1 MNSTLM
7 NALGWTLIHSLWQC
21 AAIGILFA
29 ASNLA
34 LRRASANLRYILS
47 YSTLLAMPA
56 AAITTF
62 FALFSHHDLSAALPA
77 SMPVLSRIATEHL
90 SSASIAPSSHRMPYL
105 TLVVW
110 FWLAGVVMMSI
121 WSATG
126 WFIAQRL
133 KRRSKHALPEIWQSR
148 LAVLAEQFGIRRGI
162 RLCESTLA
170 KVPAVIG
177 WIRPVILIPAGALI
191 SLSAQELE
199 AVLAHELA
207 HIRRFDY
214 VANLLQSAIEAL
226 MFYHPAMW
234 WVAKRIRAERENC
247 CDDLAIAAC
256 GDRVTYARALTAL
269 EELRSGYPPFA
280 MAATGGNLLS
290 RVRRMLGKDDPRS
303 RSLPVWLALAT
314 VLIAGL
320 VVTTGI
326 RLHAQ
331 SNPPAPPVPPAPA
344 AVQSIP
350 GTPRAPVAP
359 VPPSEPADSIETP
372 APRAFTPPP
381 ASSACFG
388 YSACGEAMSPDAP
401 SVGYGASTG
410 SGEAGSPS
418 ASFAPGASAS
428 SPAPFAAVG
437 AYSIAAAAGA
447 PPQSAPAAANTHRDG
462 YLAGLVEAGYTQ
474 ISVDDIIALRD
485 NGVDPKYIQGMLR
498 AGLGT
503 PSPQDLIN
511 LHNHGVS
518 PEYARKAVAAGIPSL
533 NVERII
539 HLAENGVDLD
549 CVQRIHALGFGPFP
563 VDQLIELHN
572 NGVPSSLFEAL
583 KESGYTIIDA
593 RQAVE
598 AQQNGLTAKSLRNL
612 REQGFKGLT
621 FEQVV
626 KLCRAGVI

>member
-1 MNSTLM
+1 MNSTLVD
-7 NALGWTLIHSLWQC
+7 ALAWALIHSLWQC
-21 AAIGILFA
+21 TAIGILFA
-29 ASNLA
+29 AANLV

-47 YSTLLAMPA
+47 YSALLAMPA
-56 AAITTF
+56 AAIATF
-62 FALFSHHDLSAALPA
+62 FALFNHHDLSSALPA
-77 SMPVLSRIATEHL
+77 SVPVLSRIAADHL
-90 SSASIAPSSHRMPYL
+90 PSASITPSNQVPYTAMPYL
-105 TLVVW
+105 SSYTAMPYLSMVVW
-110 FWLAGVVMMSI
+110 FWLAGVVLMSV

-126 WFIAQRL
+126 WFVAQRL

-148 LAVLAEQFGIRRGI
+148 LAVLAAQLGIRRGI
-162 RLCESTLA
+162 SLCESTLA

-191 SLSAQELE
+191 NLSAQELE

-269 EELRSGYPPFA
+269 EELRSGYPQFA
-280 MAATGGNLLS
+280 MAATGGPLLS
-290 RVRRMLGKDDPRS
+290 RVRRMLGKDDPRR
-303 RSLPVWLALAT
+303 RSLPVWMALAT

-320 VVTTGI
+320 AVTTGI

-331 SNPPAPPVPPAPA
+331 NYPTPPPAPQAPPAI
-344 AVQSIP
+344 QSIP
-350 GTPRAPVAP
+350 ATPRAPI
-359 VPPSEPADSIETP
+359 EPAPPLEPAESIAP
-372 APRAFTPPP
+372 LAPRAFTPPP
-381 ASSACFG
+381 A
-388 YSACGEAMSPDAP
+388 P
-401 SVGYGASTG
+401 SVGFGDSAAA
-410 SGEAGSPS
+410 GEAVAPS
-418 ASFAPGASAS
+418 ASYAPGASSS
-428 SPAPFAAVG
+428 SPAPFAAIG

-447 PPQSAPAAANTHRDG
+447 PPQSAPVAANTHRDG
-462 YLAGLVEAGYTQ
+462 YLAGLVDAGYTQ

-485 NGVDPKYIQGMLR
+485 NGVEPKYIQGMLR
-498 AGLGT
+498 AGFGN

-533 NVERII
+533 NVERMI

-563 VDQLIELHN
+563 LEQLIELHN
-572 NGVPSSLFEAL
+572 NGVPASLFEAL
-583 KESGYTIIDA
+583 KESGYTKIDA
-593 RQAVE
+593 HQAVE

-621 FEQVV
+621 FEQVI

>member
-29 ASNLA
+29 AANLA

-47 YSTLLAMPA
+47 YSALLAMPA
-56 AAITTF
+56 VAITTF
-62 FALFSHHDLSAALPA
+62 FALFNQHDLSAALPA
-77 SMPVLSRIATEHL
+77 SIPVLSQIATEHL
-90 SSASIAPSSHRMPYL
+90 SSASIAPSSNRMPYL

-133 KRRSKHALPEIWQSR
+133 KHRSKHALPEIWQSR

-162 RLCESTLA
+162 SLCESTLA

-214 VANLLQSAIEAL
+214 VANLLQSVIEAL

-269 EELRSGYPPFA
+269 EELRSGYPQFA
-280 MAATGGNLLS
+280 MAATGGPLLS
-290 RVRRMLGKDDPRS
+290 RVRRMLGKDDPQR
-303 RSLPVWLALAT
+303 RSLPVWMALAT

-331 SNPPAPPVPPAPA
+331 NNPPVPPAPPAPA
-344 AVQSIP
+344 AVQAIP
-350 GTPRAPVAP
+350 TAPRGPSAPAA
-359 VPPSEPADSIETP
+359 PSEPAESIETPAETP

-381 ASSACFG
+381 ASSAGDG
-388 YSACGEAMSPDAP
+388 YSY
-401 SVGYGASTG
+401 GYGASAG
-410 SGEAGSPS
+410 SGEAVAPP
-418 ASFAPGASAS
+418 ASYAPGASAS

-447 PPQSAPAAANTHRDG
+447 PPQAAPVAANSHRDG

-485 NGVDPKYIQGMLR
+485 NGVDSKYIQGMLR
-498 AGLGT
+498 AGFGT

-518 PEYARKAVAAGIPSL
+518 PEYARKAVAAGIPNL
-533 NVERII
+533 NVERMI

-563 VDQLIELHN
+563 IDQLIELHN

-583 KESGYTIIDA
+583 KESGYTKIDA
-593 RQAVE
+593 HQAVE

>member
-1 MNSTLM
+1 MNSTLV
-7 NALGWTLIHSLWQC
+7 NALGWALIHSLWQC
-21 AAIGILFA
+21 ATIGILFA
-29 ASNLA
+29 VANLA
-34 LRRASANLRYILS
+34 LRRASANLRYVLA
-47 YSTLLAMPA
+47 YSALLAMA
-56 AAITTF
+56 AAATATF
-62 FALFSHHDLSAALPA
+62 FALFNHHDLSAALPA
-77 SMPVLSRIATEHL
+77 SMPVLSRIATDHL
-90 SSASIAPSSHRMPYL
+90 PAASIAQSHPVPLAMPYL
-105 TLVVW
+105 SMVVW

-121 WSATG
+121 WSAAG

-148 LAVLAEQFGIRRGI
+148 LAVLAGQFGIRRGI

-191 SLSAQELE
+191 NLSAQELE

-234 WVAKRIRAERENC
+234 WIAKRIRAERENC

-256 GDRVTYARALTAL
+256 GDRVIYARALTAL
-269 EELRSGYPPFA
+269 EELRSGYPQFA
-280 MAATGGNLLS
+280 MAATGGPLLA
-290 RVRRMLGKDDPRS
+290 RVRRMLGKDDPRR
-303 RSLPVWLALAT
+303 RSLPVWMALAT

-320 VVTTGI
+320 AVTTGI

-331 SNPPAPPVPPAPA
+331 SNPPAPPAPAPLA
-344 AVQSIP
+344 PPAVQSIP
-350 GTPRAPVAP
+350 ATPRAPIAP
-359 VPPSEPADSIETP
+359 VPPSEPAESIEAP

-381 ASSACFG
+381 A
-388 YSACGEAMSPDAP
+388 P
-401 SVGYGASTG
+401 SVGFGDSAAA
-410 SGEAGSPS
+410 GEAVAPS
-418 ASFAPGASAS
+418 ASYAPGASSS
-428 SPAPFAAVG
+428 SPAPFATIG
-437 AYSIAAAAGA
+437 AYSIAGA
-447 PPQSAPAAANTHRDG
+447 VGAPQSAPVAANTHREG
-462 YLAGLVEAGYTQ
+462 YLAGLVDAGYTQ

-485 NGVDPKYIQGMLR
+485 NGVEPKYIQGMLR
-498 AGLGT
+498 AGFGT

-533 NVERII
+533 NVERMI

-563 VDQLIELHN
+563 IDQLIELHN

-583 KESGYTIIDA
+583 KESGYTKIDA
-593 RQAVE
+593 HQAVE
-598 AQQNGLTAKSLRNL
+598 GQQNGLTAKSLRNL

>member
-1 MNSTLM
+1 MNSTLV
-7 NALGWTLIHSLWQC
+7 NALGWALIHSLWQC

-29 ASNLA
+29 ATNLA
-34 LRRASANLRYILS
+34 LRRAGANLRYILS
-47 YSTLLAMPA
+47 YSALLAMPVS
-56 AAITTF
+56 
-62 FALFSHHDLSAALPA
+62 ALATLLALLNHHQVSAALP
-77 SMPVLSRIATEHL
+77 SPMPALSRIAADHL
-90 SSASIAPSSHRMPYL
+90 PSASIVPSSNAVPYL

-110 FWLAGVVMMSI
+110 FWLAGVVAMSI

-133 KRRSKHALPEIWQSR
+133 KRRSKHALPQIWQSR
-148 LAVLAEQFGIRRGI
+148 LAVLAGQLGVRRGI

-191 SLSAQELE
+191 NLSAQELE

-269 EELRSGYPPFA
+269 EELRSGYPQFA
-280 MAATGGNLLS
+280 MAATGGPLLS
-290 RVRRMLGKDDPRS
+290 RVRRMLGKDDPQR
-303 RSLPVWLALAT
+303 RSLPVWMALAA

-320 VVTTGI
+320 AVSTGI

-331 SNPPAPPVPPAPA
+331 NPPVPPAPLA
-344 AVQSIP
+344 PPAVPSIP
-350 GTPRAPVAP
+350 STPRAPLAP
-359 VPPSEPADSIETP
+359 APPLEPAESIAP
-372 APRAFTPPP
+372 AAPRAFTPPP
-381 ASSACFG
+381 A
-388 YSACGEAMSPDAP
+388 P
-401 SVGYGASTG
+401 SVGYGDSAG
-410 SGEAGSPS
+410 YGEAVSPS
-418 ASFAPGASAS
+418 ASYAPGASAS

-437 AYSIAAAAGA
+437 AYQVAAPAA
-447 PPQSAPAAANTHRDG
+447 PPQPSAIAAKNHGEG
-462 YLAGLVEAGYTQ
+462 YLAGLVDAGYTQ
-474 ISVDDIIALRD
+474 VSVDDIIALRD
-485 NGVDPKYIQGMLR
+485 NGVEPKYIQGMLR
-498 AGLGT
+498 AGFGK

-518 PEYARKAVAAGIPSL
+518 PEFARKAVAAGIPSL
-533 NVERII
+533 NVERLI

-563 VDQLIELHN
+563 IDQLIELHN

-583 KESGYTIIDA
+583 KESGYTKIDA
-593 RQAVE
+593 HQAVE